1 MKRVVQEKIYVIL
14 NLALHKQYVGRTRN
28 LDSRYSDHVS
38 KLRAGRDENPDLQRD
53 WGRDGEENFIWVDVL
68 LRAGALPPNI
78 LEDLLIDTLGT
89 VDPALGYNGMT
100 SRGWSSHARLRD
112 MERKVIRAR
121 KFQLRPGGSL
131 DDPIMESYLE
141 TVWKGHGKENR
152 EQPKREESE
161 EQRDAPEEHE
171 EEGEARG
178 GPGKCEEGEEEL
190 RDGEEGEGW
199 EDTPLRV
206 DVRGIFHQLDHSTA
220 GALGSHR
227 QPALPLTVVSRRC
240 CVRRS
245 RISINAD
252 SESSWYSS
260 RSMPR

>member
-112 MERKVIRAR
+112 MERKLIRAR

-141 TVWKGHGKENR
+141 TVWKGMARRIGSSPNGRSPRNNGTRWKSTR
-152 EQPKREESE
+152 RKVR
-161 EQRDAPEEHE
+161 HE
-171 EEGEARG
+171 EAQVSVRRERRSCEMERKGRG
-178 GPGKCEEGEEEL
+178 G
-190 RDGEEGEGW
+190 R
-199 EDTPLRV
+199 T
-206 DVRGIFHQLDHSTA
+206 
-220 GALGSHR
+220 
-227 QPALPLTVVSRRC
+227 LPS
-240 CVRRS
+240 
-245 RISINAD
+245 A
-252 SESSWYSS
+252 
-260 RSMPR
+260 

>member
-161 EQRDAPEEHE
+161 EQRDALEEHE
-171 EEGEARG
+171 DRGDGGAREQLHPEEPERSQLLRQFARRNRRRL
-178 GPGKCEEGEEEL
+178 E
-190 RDGEEGEGW
+190 
-199 EDTPLRV
+199 PLRQRRPQPLVREPPRGRPDVDLLLGQQGV
-206 DVRGIFHQLDHSTA
+206 DVDEISSQSGAPA
-220 GALGSHR
+220 GLA
-227 QPALPLTVVSRRC
+227 
-240 CVRRS
+240 
-245 RISINAD
+245 
-252 SESSWYSS
+252 
-260 RSMPR
+260 

>member
-161 EQRDAPEEHE
+161 EQRDALEEHE

-199 EDTPLRV
+199 EDTPLGV
-206 DVRGIFHQLDHSTA
+206 DVKGIFPSTGSLHGGRARIASTA
-220 GALGSHR
+220 GLAANGSFASMLR
-227 QPALPLTVVSRRC
+227 
-240 CVRRS
+240 RRS